1 MRARI
6 EALLPKSTFL
16 RNVGMLTSG
25 TVLGQGIL
33 ALGLPVLTR
42 LYSPE
47 DFNLLAAYTSALGL
61 VTVVSCLRFNIAVPL
76 PEDDRVAMNLLVLAL
91 GATAG
96 FALLTGLPVLLAPGA
111 SAALL
116 GQPTMEPYLWMIPVG
131 VLLASSYNAL
141 QYWASRK
148 RRFALIS
155 QTRVTRA
162 VGGAGTQI
170 GMGSLAATPFGLILG
185 QVVYSG
191 MGVVGLLL
199 SLVRHDRAAA
209 TSISGATLT
218 QAAVEFRKF
227 PLFSVPEA
235 LFNTAGQELSILI
248 IAATAA
254 GPEAGFL
261 MLAMRVMGLP
271 MGLVGTSVGQVY
283 LTEAPQKLRDGDL
296 AAFTRRMMWTL
307 FKTGALPLM
316 IAAAACPL
324 LFPLIFGAEWARAGV
339 IVAWLTPMFILQ
351 FVASPVSMVLHV
363 VGKLASAMWLQIA
376 GGVLRVGAVVA
387 ASRMAPTWIT
397 ETFAVS
403 GAVFYLG
410 MIAMIYAYVRRMD
423 RA

>member
-6 EALLPKSTFL
+6 DALFPKSAFL
-16 RNVGMLTSG
+16 RSVGLLTSG
-25 TVLGQGIL
+25 TVLAQGIL
-33 ALGLPVLTR
+33 ALSLPVLTR

-47 DFNLLAAYTSALGL
+47 DFNLLAVYTSALGL
-61 VTVVSCLRFNIAVPL
+61 VTVISCLRFNIAIPL

-91 GATAG
+91 GAATG
-96 FALLTGLPVLLAPGA
+96 FALLIALPTLLAPRA

-116 GQPTMEPYLWMIPVG
+116 GQPAIEPYLWMIPVG
-131 VLLASSYNAL
+131 VLLASAYDAL

-148 RRFALIS
+148 RRFALVS

-162 VGGAGTQI
+162 VGGAGVQV
-170 GMGSLAATPFGLILG
+170 GLGSFSATPFGLILG

-191 MGVVGLLL
+191 VGLIGLL
-199 SLVRHDRAAA
+199 RSLLRHDRAAA
-209 TSISGATLT
+209 SGISR
-218 QAAVEFRKF
+218 AALKRAAIDYRKF
-227 PLFSVPEA
+227 PMFSVPEA
-235 LFNTAGQELSILI
+235 LFNTGGLELSILI

-271 MGLVGTSVGQVY
+271 MGLVGASIGQVY
-283 LTEAPQKLRDGDL
+283 LAEAPQRLRDGDL
-296 AAFTRRMMWTL
+296 AAFTRRMMWRL
-307 FKTGALPLM
+307 FKAGAPLLAL
-316 IAAAACPL
+316 AAVACPL

-363 VGKLASAMWLQIA
+363 IGKLASAMWLQIG
-376 GGVLRVGAVVA
+376 GGVLRVGAVVV
-387 ASRMAPTWIT
+387 ASQMAPNLIT

-403 GAVFYLG
+403 GAAFYMG
-410 MIAMIYAYVRRMD
+410 MIALVYVYIREVARP
-423 RA
+423 